1 MGAQKLIHTEFL
13 HTQGVQKSIHAIFST
28 LLRTKGAQKLVRAE
42 FSTNKV
48 VPVQIRVQTT
58 FWTHTCPLK

>member
-13 HTQGVQKSIHAIFST
+13 YTQGAQKLIPTKFST
-28 LLRTKGAQKLVRAE
+28 LLRTQGAQKFIRTK

-48 VPVQIRVQTT
+48 VSEIRKKGRGASQKVG
-58 FWTHTCPLK
+58 FK

>member
-1 MGAQKLIHTEFL
+1 MGAEKLIHAEILKIEGAQKLIR
-13 HTQGVQKSIHAIFST
+13 SIFST

-48 VPVQIRVQTT
+48 QFFHLLVPSPYIS
-58 FWTHTCPLK
+58 F